1 MAAEYD
7 LSDNHSV
14 DTEDT
19 VLEVK
24 APQHIRLFFKEPER
38 VALSSKKKFSN
49 NITN

>member
-24 APQHIRLFFKEPER
+24 VPQHIRLFFKEPER
-38 VALSSKKKFSN
+38 ATRSSKKKFSN
-49 NITN
+49 KISN

>member
-19 VLEVK
+19 VLEVR

-49 NITN
+49 KITN